1 MIIGNNNN
9 NNFNN
14 DNMNF
19 QNKFNTIK
27 EENKKNNINI
37 NSYSNDHTNK
47 YTNVYDKNEMIE
59 KSFTILQER
68 LNNGTIT
75 LDEFNK
81 QCNKLN
87 KLRK

>member
-1 MIIGNNNN
+1 MIIGNNN